1 MTTLDE
7 DLEVSRVAIAR
18 AENQGYPFT
27 EAYLK
32 QFERNLI
39 AERYSSGNLT
49 SDRLVGA
56 DPVATRQANPFIY
69 PLK

>member
-1 MTTLDE
+1 MTNLDE
-7 DLEVSRVAIAR
+7 DLEVLRVAIAR
-18 AENQGYPFT
+18 AAGQGHRFA

-39 AERYSSGNLT
+39 AERYSSGDLT
-49 SDRLVGA
+49 SNRLARA
-56 DPVATRQANPFIY
+56 DPVTTRQANPFMY

>member
-1 MTTLDE
+1 MTNLDE
-7 DLEVSRVAIAR
+7 GLEVLRVAIAR
-18 AENQGYPFT
+18 AAGQGHRFA

-49 SDRLVGA
+49 SDRLVGV